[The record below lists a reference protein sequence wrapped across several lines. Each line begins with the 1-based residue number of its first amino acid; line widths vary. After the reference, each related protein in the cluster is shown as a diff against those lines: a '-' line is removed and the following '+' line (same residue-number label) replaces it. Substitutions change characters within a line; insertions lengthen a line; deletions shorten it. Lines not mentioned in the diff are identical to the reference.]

1 MHSKSY
7 RKLIVKLTF
16 QEALPFLKASKGTII
31 NLCDIHGV
39 RPKIDYSVHSVSKAG
54 LHMCTFS
61 LAKEFA
67 PEVRVNGVAPGY
79 ILWPEESW
87 EGLSVDEREARMK
100 KNEKKQEESISKVP
114 FGRKGEP
121 ENVADVVLFLS
132 TSAEYV
138 TGQIIAVDGGRIL
151 HQ

>member
-1 MHSKSY
+1 
-7 RKLIVKLTF
+7 
-16 QEALPFLKASKGTII
+16 
-31 NLCDIHGV
+31 
-39 RPKIDYSVHSVSKAG
+39 
-54 LHMCTFS
+54 MCTFS

-67 PEVRVNGVAPGY
+67 PDVRVNGVAPGC

-87 EGLSVDEREARMK
+87 DGLSVDEREERMEESK
-100 KNEKKQEESISKVP
+100 KNQKRSISKVP

-121 ENVADVVLFLS
+121 GNVADVVVFLS

-138 TGQIIAVDGGRIL
+138 TGQIIAVDGGRTL

>member
-1 MHSKSY
+1 M
-7 RKLIVKLTF
+7 LTCQAAF
-16 QEALPFLKASKGTII
+16 PFLKSSKGTII

-39 RPKIDYSVHSVSKAG
+39 RPKVNYSVHSISKAG

-67 PEVRVNGVAPGY
+67 PEVRVNGVAPGC
-79 ILWPEESW
+79 ILWPEDSW
-87 EGLSVDEREARMK
+87 DGLLADEQRMEETK
-100 KNEKKQEESISKVP
+100 KKQEESISKVP

-121 ENVADVVLFLS
+121 GNVADVVVFLS
-132 TSAEYV
+132 SSAEYV

>member
-1 MHSKSY
+1 MHCEKY
-7 RKLIVKLTF
+7 WKLIVKFTLQAAF
-16 QEALPFLKASKGTII
+16 PFLKASKGTII

-39 RPKIDYSVHSVSKAG
+39 RPKLDYSVHSISKAG

-61 LAKEFA
+61 LAKDFA
-67 PEVRVNGVAPGY
+67 PDVRVNGVAPGC

-87 EGLSVDEREARMK
+87 DGLSVEEREARMREDK
-100 KNEKKQEESISKVP
+100 KKQEESISKVP

-121 ENVADVVLFLS
+121 ENVANVVFFLS
-132 TSAEYV
+132 TSAEYI
-138 TGQIIAVDGGRIL
+138 TGQIIAVDGDRIL